1 MRRTPSAEPT
11 PTPAI
16 APLLSPLEDEDE
28 DEDGDGGEDDDEDED
43 DDNDDGDVSVAKD
56 VDICDVIITVEEV
69 GEVVVV
75 IAGLVDVGTAE
86 AEAVTGMEKP
96 ALA

>member
-1 MRRTPSAEPT
+1 MRTPSAAPT
-11 PTPAI
+11 PTPA
-16 APLLSPLEDEDE
+16 PFFSPLEDV
-28 DEDGDGGEDDDEDED
+28 
-43 DDNDDGDVSVAKD
+43 DDGDVSAAED

-69 GEVVVV
+69 GDAVVVIV

-86 AEAVTGMEKP
+86 AEVVAGIDKP